1 MFGLGVSELLL
12 IAAIALIFIGPQK
25 LPDLARALGR
35 GFAEFKRA
43 TDEMKNTF
51 NEELR
56 TAEIREQ
63 LLREGKLQPPAA
75 PTDAA
80 AVAQAAPAHNPY
92 VDGEETDAAPAAV
105 PLPGPDKQELSAS
118 PVDAVS
124 DRDATP
130 NPAQEEKKDV

>member
-43 TDEMKNTF
+43 TDEMKTSF

-63 LLREGKLQPPAA
+63 LLREGKLQPPGTA
-75 PTDAA
+75 TDSAG
-80 AVAQAAPAHNPY
+80 AVAPPVANPY
-92 VDGEETDAAPAAV
+92 VDGETATVAAGE
-105 PLPGPDKQELSAS
+105 LPPSGEAIS
-118 PVDAVS
+118 PVRPVANV
-124 DRDATP
+124 P
-130 NPAQEEKKDV
+130 EEGKKDV